1 MSNWYNIVEVMEF
14 EEAYDPAYLNLD
26 PNDEN
31 SWKIYAAK
39 IRNIMSK
46 ALDVPKVQM
55 GYRDYKAFGKIFKK
69 ARKLGPGK
77 HEH

>member
-1 MSNWYNIVEVMEF
+1 
-14 EEAYDPAYLNLD
+14 
-26 PNDEN
+26 
-31 SWKIYAAK
+31 
-39 IRNIMSK
+39 MSK

-69 ARKLGPGK
+69 ARKLGPGN